1 MDQLGGQG
9 NGLAFFAGPTAPIQN
24 HELYILYSTQQ
35 FSAIN
40 LAEVKARIQ
49 NAYASA
55 EAAPIINYLQW
66 VLKVGTDTA

>member
-1 MDQLGGQG
+1 MDALGGEG
-9 NGLAFFAGPTAPIQN
+9 NGPAFFAGPNAAIQE

-40 LAEVKARIQ
+40 LAEVKSRIQ
-49 NAYASA
+49 NAKASA
-55 EAAPIINYLQW
+55 EAAPIINYLHW